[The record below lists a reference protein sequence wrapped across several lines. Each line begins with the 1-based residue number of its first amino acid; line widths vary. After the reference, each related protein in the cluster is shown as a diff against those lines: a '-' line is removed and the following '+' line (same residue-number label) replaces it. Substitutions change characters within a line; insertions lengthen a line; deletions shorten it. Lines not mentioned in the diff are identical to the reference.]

1 MANSQCND
9 STTSCEFSVE
19 EPGENKDDN
28 QTLGQYY
35 SINYYCK
42 KGIVVLY
49 ATLSFHLECNYPQRL
64 EIQQGSYGCAC
75 QWPCHQKGHKTEQVC
90 RQDKGNIT
98 SKRASR
104 VSHLATRFQSWW
116 SSFSHSSIKYP
127 IHQWYKLPACV
138 LCLLVPC
145 GQPNWQLLPTDKK
158 SNCKYSIPCRSDGQA
173 ASVWTQILR
182 TRGMRQ
188 ARFSLF
194 ASLSKGSCFLLSLAI
209 ILRWS
214 SVWTNALTQKS
225 GFSAKNWQ
233 SSKC

>member
-1 MANSQCND
+1 MATSNVDQESKWTDTFPCLQKCTYFHDVVQRLYTYFHDVVQRLWQIAND

-64 EIQQGSYGCAC
+64 EIQQGMAGCAC

-127 IHQWYKLPACV
+127 IHQWYKLLVCACV
-138 LCLLVPC
+138 V
-145 GQPNWQLLPTDKK
+145 
-158 SNCKYSIPCRSDGQA
+158 
-173 ASVWTQILR
+173 SVNSMW
-182 TRGMRQ
+182 
-188 ARFSLF
+188 
-194 ASLSKGSCFLLSLAI
+194 
-209 ILRWS
+209 
-214 SVWTNALTQKS
+214 
-225 GFSAKNWQ
+225 SAKLTIASN
-233 SSKC
+233 